1 MSRMTADR
9 SAGLVVDAE
18 LPATPNLITNPG
30 AEDGPGGTG
39 GPVPSIP
46 GWHVLDGE
54 ATVIRYDAGG
64 GYPGPND
71 PGSSQRGR
79 QFFAGG
85 NVPRT
90 RLAQDIVLPDPSG
103 IDRGRARFSFSG
115 WLGGYAGQQ
124 DGARLSLEF
133 RNRSGNP
140 TGLVVLGPATAADR
154 GDLTGF
160 VERRATG
167 TVPPY
172 TRWARIV
179 LLFTRSGGTSN
190 DGYAD
195 ELSLTLTGVRR

>member
-1 MSRMTADR
+1 MTADR

-18 LPATPNLITNPG
+18 LPATPNLIANPG

-39 GPVPSIP
+39 GPVASIP
-46 GWHVLDGE
+46 GWHVLDGD
-54 ATVIRYDAGG
+54 ATVIRYDAGA
-64 GYPGPND
+64 GYPRPHD
-71 PGSSQRGR
+71 PGPAQRGR
-79 QFFAGG
+79 QFFGGG

-115 WLGGYAGQQ
+115 WLGGYPGAQ
-124 DGARLSLEF
+124 DGGARLSLEF
-133 RNRSGNP
+133 RNRNGNP
-140 TGLVVLGPATAADR
+140 TGLVVLGPASSADR
-154 GDLTGF
+154 LPGF

-167 TVPPY
+167 TVPPH

-179 LLFTRSGGTSN
+179 LLFTPAG
-190 DGYAD
+190 GYAD

>member
-1 MSRMTADR
+1 MTADR
-9 SAGLVVDAE
+9 SAGLVVAAE
-18 LPATPNLITNPG
+18 LPATPNLIANPG

-39 GPVPSIP
+39 GPVASIP
-46 GWHVLDGE
+46 GWLILDGD
-54 ATVIRYDAGG
+54 ATVIRYDSGAGHPRSRD
-64 GYPGPND
+64 PGPA
-71 PGSSQRGR
+71 QRGR
-79 QFFAGG
+79 QFFGGG

-115 WLGGYAGQQ
+115 WLGGYGGGGTGLQ

-140 TGLVVLGPATAADR
+140 TGLVVLGPANAADR
-154 GDLTGF
+154 EPGF

-172 TRWARIV
+172 SRWARVV
-179 LLFTRSGGTSN
+179 LLFTPSG
-190 DGYAD
+190 GYAD
-195 ELSLTLTGVRR
+195 ELSLTLTGVRPR